1 MSAEQ
6 IVQKKDP
13 FGALK
18 ISEFRNLMIGRFL
31 FIMGLRM
38 MGTLVGWWIYELT
51 NEPFAIGLIGLA
63 EVIPAVSLALYAGH
77 VIDISE
83 KRKLLL
89 KGVALY
95 WICAIALLVLSSK
108 IGTGAFNNL
117 QIAIGIYF
125 VIFCTGI
132 IRSFTGP
139 SFGTLVGEIMPKDLL
154 QNATTWSQGI
164 WLSASVL
171 GHAMVGFFIAGFGN
185 TGSLWIVLGMVTIGF
200 VFISK
205 IKPKP
210 PHKQEVEQK
219 TLESVKEGI
228 RFVVQTKEVLG
239 ALSLDLFAV
248 LFGGAVAMIPVFAR
262 DILKVGPIGFGWLNA
277 AADIGAILIIAFV
290 YSTGIKFSWLAASVL
305 SIGFIALIK
314 WAKVSSIFVYAI
326 LAFTLWFSL
335 YKTGVH
341 PTLAG
346 VILGLLVPNV
356 HLKRTKI
363 VDVEDGSVSVIEWLE
378 HKFHPISTFLIVPL
392 FAFANTGVVITADS
406 IKGASQSL
414 IAWGIFFGLVIG
426 KPLGVLVAALSAKS
440 IKLVEIPEGVG
451 KSSLV
456 ATGSAA
462 GIGFTVA
469 IFIANLA
476 FTDPVVQDIAV
487 IAVIFASVVS
497 AAISTVLFKIVHPA
511 SAK

>member
-277 AADIGAILIIAFV
+277 AADIGAILIIFV
-290 YSTGIKFSWLAASVL
+290 ITIFPVHQQQGKKLLLAVAGFGVCIIVFALSTTFWISFAALLLSGILDGFSMIVRGTIVQLKTPNHMRGRVMSVNSMFINSSNELGQFESGLAARAMGVVPSVVFGG
-305 SIGFIALIK
+305 IM
-314 WAKVSSIFVYAI
+314 
-326 LAFTLWFSL
+326 T
-335 YKTGVH
+335 
-341 PTLAG
+341 
-346 VILGLLVPNV
+346 
-356 HLKRTKI
+356 
-363 VDVEDGSVSVIEWLE
+363 
-378 HKFHPISTFLIVPL
+378 LIVVTTTWFKAP
-392 FAFANTGVVITADS
+392 
-406 IKGASQSL
+406 SL
-414 IAWGIFFGLVIG
+414 R
-426 KPLGVLVAALSAKS
+426 KM
-440 IKLVEIPEGVG
+440 EY
-451 KSSLV
+451 
-456 ATGSAA
+456 
-462 GIGFTVA
+462 
-469 IFIANLA
+469 
-476 FTDPVVQDIAV
+476 
-487 IAVIFASVVS
+487 
-497 AAISTVLFKIVHPA
+497 
-511 SAK
+511 

>member
-108 IGTGAFNNL
+108 IGKGAFNNL

-277 AADIGAILIIAFV
+277 AADIGAILIIFIITIFPVHQQQGKKLLLAVAGFGV
-290 YSTGIKFSWLAASVL
+290 CIIVFALSTTFWISFAALLLSGILDGFSMIVRGTIVQLKTPNHMRGRVMSVNSMFINSSNELGQFESGLAARAMGVVPSVVFGG
-305 SIGFIALIK
+305 IM
-314 WAKVSSIFVYAI
+314 
-326 LAFTLWFSL
+326 T
-335 YKTGVH
+335 
-341 PTLAG
+341 
-346 VILGLLVPNV
+346 
-356 HLKRTKI
+356 
-363 VDVEDGSVSVIEWLE
+363 
-378 HKFHPISTFLIVPL
+378 LIVVTTTWFKAP
-392 FAFANTGVVITADS
+392 
-406 IKGASQSL
+406 SL
-414 IAWGIFFGLVIG
+414 R
-426 KPLGVLVAALSAKS
+426 KM
-440 IKLVEIPEGVG
+440 
-451 KSSLV
+451 
-456 ATGSAA
+456 
-462 GIGFTVA
+462 
-469 IFIANLA
+469 
-476 FTDPVVQDIAV
+476 
-487 IAVIFASVVS
+487 
-497 AAISTVLFKIVHPA
+497 
-511 SAK
+511 